1 MGTAFV
7 FARARAGYEKA
18 LKGELKGIKNVSEVY
33 LIKPDRGEPYDVM
46 AKFHVSSKFEFDKI
60 IGLSISTAA
69 IVSLYNELMG
79 PLSGDMEAYQSN
91 NLQDSLLIY

>member
-60 IGLSISTAA
+60 RRGFK
-69 IVSLYNELMG
+69 N
-79 PLSGDMEAYQSN
+79 
-91 NLQDSLLIY
+91 LIYIMPSYVIMSAPERTIF